1 MYANFLHIQ
10 TYLWVSATGRIP
22 GTKWFGWWNGTSQPF
37 IQEEKNQFAKKPYNP
52 ILGAIMQHLRTLP
65 NDIEGNAEL
74 VLEGFLK

>member
-1 MYANFLHIQ
+1 MVQVVKWYF
-10 TYLWVSATGRIP
+10 SAFHAGRR
-22 GTKWFGWWNGTSQPF
+22 GSV
-37 IQEEKNQFAKKPYNP
+37 AKKPYNP